1 MKKKILFANNSHIL
15 ITKYGGYSKQL
26 YYLFHI
32 FKEFG
37 FELYY
42 LFCAFKIHSNENHT
56 RLYSYSELKTIYEES
71 DFSPDIR
78 VLDDEILKEISYF
91 SIQNEEHIVDVNRV
105 NEIIDKYKIDT
116 FFFLGD
122 AFLFGYNKINSQIM
136 VKSYYWYPCHYF
148 PLCKLDINGMN
159 CFSNILS
166 LSPSI
171 KYELEKIFP
180 YKQIYYLPHIVEK
193 INISKTKSEIREKWN
208 ISMDKKIILII
219 AQLGD
224 GGNVNTITNRKAIDV
239 HLIAFQ
245 QLNEKYSDTH
255 LFLHTL
261 ANKYSPDYPLE
272 SLFKHL
278 KLNNDNFTW
287 NKKKLDELDLHELY
301 KMSDIYLCCSKGEG
315 FGVPILEAQH
325 YDLDVITNNFL
336 SMSEHNFQNN
346 TIMPSTKERHYNLD
360 SDWIMTS
367 SDNLFNK
374 LEEIYLD
381 KNQQKIKKSIWISQ
395 HLTEYNNIKQKIY
408 NIINNDIFNK

>member
-1 MKKKILFANNSHIL
+1 MKKKILFTNNSHIL

-26 YYLFHI
+26 FYLFNI

-37 FELYY
+37 YEIYH
-42 LFCAFKIHSNENHT
+42 LFYAFKIDSNDDHT
-56 RLYSYSELKTIYEES
+56 KLYSYFDLKSLYERCNFSS
-71 DFSPDIR
+71 DVE
-78 VLDDEILKEISYF
+78 VLDDEMLKEISYF
-91 SIQNEEHIVDVNRV
+91 SIQNEGNIVDINLI
-105 NEIIDKYKIDT
+105 NEIIDKYKIDM
-116 FFFLGD
+116 FFCLGD
-122 AFLFGYNKINSQIM
+122 AFVFGYNKINSQII
-136 VKSYYWYPCHYF
+136 VPSYYWYPCHYF

-193 INISKTKSEIREKWN
+193 VHIYKSKAEIREKWN

-224 GGNVNTITNRKAIDV
+224 GGTVYSITNRKAIDV

-245 QLNEKYSDTH
+245 QLNEKYRDTH

-261 ANKYSPDYPLE
+261 ANKFTPDYPLE
-272 SLFKHL
+272 TLLNQL
-278 KLNNDNFTW
+278 KLSNENFTW
-287 NKKKLDELDLHELY
+287 SKEKLQELELHELY
-301 KMSDIYLCCSKGEG
+301 KMSDIYVCCSKAEG

-346 TIMPSTKERHYNLD
+346 TIMPSTKERHYHLD

-374 LEEIYLD
+374 LEEVYLHR
-381 KNQQKIKKSIWISQ
+381 NEQKIKKSNWISEN
-395 HLTEYNNIKQKIY
+395 LTDYKNIKQKLY
-408 NIINNDIFNK
+408 NILNNDMFNK

>member
-1 MKKKILFANNSHIL
+1 
-15 ITKYGGYSKQL
+15 
-26 YYLFHI
+26 
-32 FKEFG
+32 
-37 FELYY
+37 
-42 LFCAFKIHSNENHT
+42 
-56 RLYSYSELKTIYEES
+56 
-71 DFSPDIR
+71 
-78 VLDDEILKEISYF
+78 
-91 SIQNEEHIVDVNRV
+91 
-105 NEIIDKYKIDT
+105 
-116 FFFLGD
+116 
-122 AFLFGYNKINSQIM
+122 
-136 VKSYYWYPCHYF
+136 
-148 PLCKLDINGMN
+148 
-159 CFSNILS
+159 
-166 LSPSI
+166 
-171 KYELEKIFP
+171 
-180 YKQIYYLPHIVEK
+180 
-193 INISKTKSEIREKWN
+193 
-208 ISMDKKIILII
+208 MDKKVILII

-278 KLNNDNFTW
+278 KLNNGNFTW

-301 KMSDIYLCCSKGEG
+301 RMSDIYVCCSKGEG

-367 SDNLFNK
+367 SQNLFNK
-374 LEEIYLD
+374 LEEIYL
-381 KNQQKIKKSIWISQ
+381 KRNQQKIKKSNWISQ
-395 HLTEYNNIKQKIY
+395 NLTDYNNIKQKIY
-408 NIINNDIFNK
+408 NIVNNDIFNK

>member
-71 DFSPDIR
+71 DFSPDIT

-122 AFLFGYNKINSQIM
+122 AFLFGYNKINSQII
-136 VKSYYWYPCHYF
+136 VPSYYWYPCHYF

-159 CFSNILS
+159 CFSNLLS

-208 ISMDKKIILII
+208 IGMDKKVILII

-224 GGNVNTITNRKAIDV
+224 GGNVNTIMNRKAIDV

-336 SMSEHNFQNN
+336 SMTEHNFQNN

-367 SDNLFNK
+367 SQNLFNK

>member
-71 DFSPDIR
+71 DFSPDIT

-91 SIQNEEHIVDVNRV
+91 SIQNEEHIVHVNRV

-122 AFLFGYNKINSQIM
+122 AFLFGYNKINSQII
-136 VKSYYWYPCHYF
+136 VPSYYWYPCHYF

-159 CFSNILS
+159 CFSNLLS

-208 ISMDKKIILII
+208 IGMDKKVILII

-224 GGNVNTITNRKAIDV
+224 GGNVNTIMNRKAIDV

-336 SMSEHNFQNN
+336 SMTEHNFQNN

>member
-56 RLYSYSELKTIYEES
+56 RLYSYSELKTIYEKS
-71 DFSPDIR
+71 DFSPDIT
-78 VLDDEILKEISYF
+78 VLDDEILKEISFF
-91 SIQNEEHIVDVNRV
+91 SIQNEGHIVDVNVV

-122 AFLFGYNKINSQIM
+122 AFLFGYNKINSQFI
-136 VKSYYWYPCHYF
+136 VPSYYWYPCHYF
-148 PLCKLDINGMN
+148 PLCQLDINGMN
-159 CFSNILS
+159 CFSNLLS

-180 YKQIYYLPHIVEK
+180 YKQIHYLPHIVEK

-208 ISMDKKIILII
+208 ICMDKKVILIV

-224 GGNVNTITNRKAIDV
+224 GTNVNMISNRKAIDAN
-239 HLIAFQ
+239 LIAFQ
-245 QLNEKYSDTH
+245 QLNEKYNDTH

-261 ANKYSPDYPLE
+261 ANKYTHDYPLE
-272 SLFKHL
+272 SLLKHL
-278 KLNNDNFTW
+278 NLNIGNLTW
-287 NKKKLDELDLHELY
+287 NKKKLDELELHELY
-301 KMSDIYLCCSKGEG
+301 KMSDIYVCCSKAEG

-325 YDLDVITNNFL
+325 YELDIITNNFL

-346 TIMPSTKERHYNLD
+346 TIMPSTKERHYHLD

-367 SDNLFNK
+367 SHSLFNK
-374 LEEIYLD
+374 LEEIYL
-381 KNQQKIKKSIWISQ
+381 KRNQQKIKKSNWISQ
-395 HLTEYNNIKQKIY
+395 NLTDYNNIKQKIY
-408 NIINNDIFNK
+408 NIVNNDIFNK

>member
-122 AFLFGYNKINSQIM
+122 AFLFGYNKINSQII
-136 VKSYYWYPCHYF
+136 VPSYYWYPCHYF
-148 PLCKLDINGMN
+148 PLCQLDINGMN
-159 CFSNILS
+159 CFSNLLS

-193 INISKTKSEIREKWN
+193 INISKTKAEIREKWN
-208 ISMDKKIILII
+208 IGMDKKVILII

-224 GGNVNTITNRKAIDV
+224 GGNVNTTTNRKAIDV

-301 KMSDIYLCCSKGEG
+301 RMSDIYVCCSKGEG

-367 SDNLFNK
+367 SQNLFNK

-395 HLTEYNNIKQKIY
+395 HLTDYNNIKQKIY

>member
-1 MKKKILFANNSHIL
+1 MKKKILFTNNSHIL

-26 YYLFHI
+26 FYLFNI

-37 FELYY
+37 YEIYH
-42 LFCAFKIHSNENHT
+42 LFYAFKIDSNDDHT
-56 RLYSYSELKTIYEES
+56 KLYSYFDLKSLYERCNFSS
-71 DFSPDIR
+71 DVE
-78 VLDDEILKEISYF
+78 VLDDEMLKEISYF
-91 SIQNEEHIVDVNRV
+91 SIQNEGNIVDINLI
-105 NEIIDKYKIDT
+105 NEIIDKYKIDM
-116 FFFLGD
+116 FFCLGD
-122 AFLFGYNKINSQIM
+122 AFVFGYNKINSQII
-136 VKSYYWYPCHYF
+136 VPSYYWYPCHYF

-193 INISKTKSEIREKWN
+193 VHIYKSKAEIREKWN

-224 GGNVNTITNRKAIDV
+224 GGTVYSITNRKAIDV

-245 QLNEKYSDTH
+245 QLNEKYRDTH

-261 ANKYSPDYPLE
+261 ANKFTPDYPLE
-272 SLFKHL
+272 TLLNQL
-278 KLNNDNFTW
+278 KLSNENFTW
-287 NKKKLDELDLHELY
+287 SKEKLQELELHELY
-301 KMSDIYLCCSKGEG
+301 KMSDIYVCCSKAEG

-325 YDLDVITNNFL
+325 YDLDIITNNFL

-346 TIMPSTKERHYNLD
+346 TIMPSTKERHYHLD

-374 LEEIYLD
+374 LEEVYLHR
-381 KNQQKIKKSIWISQ
+381 NEQKIKKSNWISEN
-395 HLTEYNNIKQKIY
+395 LTDYKNIKQKLY
-408 NIINNDIFNK
+408 NILNNDMFNK

>member
-71 DFSPDIR
+71 DFSPDIT

-122 AFLFGYNKINSQIM
+122 AFLFGYNKINSQII
-136 VKSYYWYPCHYF
+136 VPSYYWYPCHYF

-159 CFSNILS
+159 CFSNLLS

-208 ISMDKKIILII
+208 IGMDKKVILII

-224 GGNVNTITNRKAIDV
+224 GGNVNTIMNRKAIDV

-336 SMSEHNFQNN
+336 SMTEHNFQNN

>member
-1 MKKKILFANNSHIL
+1 MKKKILFTNNSHIL

-26 YYLFHI
+26 FYLFNM

-37 FELYY
+37 YEIYH
-42 LFCAFKIHSNENHT
+42 LFYAFKIHSNEHHST
-56 RLYSYSELKTIYEES
+56 LYSYYDLKKIYETS
-71 DFSPDIR
+71 NFSADIK

-91 SIQNEEHIVDVNRV
+91 SMQNEGNVVDLNVV
-105 NEIIDKYKIDT
+105 NEIIDKYKIDI
-116 FFFLGD
+116 FFCLGD
-122 AFLFGYNKINSQIM
+122 AFVFGYNKINSQIM
-136 VKSYYWYPCHYF
+136 VPSYYWYPCHYF

-159 CFSNILS
+159 CFSNIIS

-180 YKQIYYLPHIVEK
+180 YKQIHYLPHIVEK
-193 INISKTKSEIREKWN
+193 INIHKTKAEIREKWN
-208 ISMDKKIILII
+208 IGMDKKVILIV

-245 QLNEKYSDTH
+245 QLNEKYNDTY

-261 ANKYSPDYPLE
+261 ANKYTPDYPLD
-272 SLFKHL
+272 SLLKHL
-278 KLNNDNFTW
+278 KLNAENFKW
-287 NKKKLDELDLHELY
+287 NKNKLQELELHELY
-301 KMSDIYLCCSKGEG
+301 KMSDIYVCCSKGEG

-336 SMSEHNFQNN
+336 SMTEHNFQNN

-374 LEEIYLD
+374 LEEIYLHR
-381 KNQQKIKKSIWISQ
+381 NQQKIKKSNWISEN
-395 HLTEYNNIKQKIY
+395 LTDYNNIKQKLY
-408 NIINNDIFNK
+408 NIVNNDIFNK